1 MITTNNTN
9 VNFGKFPIHFHLL
22 FGITK
27 ENLVK
32 LQARQTV
39 RKANI
44 AMQQAVQTVSKT
56 TAKAT
61 KQVANDFYQPAQKVA
76 RFNPLSEFF
85 EGISRLF
92 RLINNR

>member
-1 MITTNNTN
+1 M
-9 VNFGKFPIHFHLL
+9 NFGKFPTHLL
-22 FGITK
+22 FGIT
-27 ENLVK
+27 
-32 LQARQTV
+32 T
-39 RKANI
+39 KANN
-44 AMQQAVQTVSKT
+44 AMQQAVQTAGKAT
-56 TAKAT
+56 TVAT

>member
-1 MITTNNTN
+1 MITTNNAN
-9 VNFGKFPIHFHLL
+9 VNFGKFPTHLL
-22 FGITK
+22 FGITS
-27 ENLVK
+27 
-32 LQARQTV
+32 
-39 RKANI
+39 KANN

-85 EGISRLF
+85 EGISRL
-92 RLINNR
+92 LG